1 MWPNELTI
9 KPLYTVY
16 KATKQWKAVR
26 KEISERKVAVIEIT
40 NYSTTTHLPT
50 RWTVGITFIRRSV
63 SGTGSPKH
71 A

>member
-1 MWPNELTI
+1 MLHY
-9 KPLYTVY
+9 LSVSQ
-16 KATKQWKAVR
+16 KQWKAVR

-50 RWTVGITFIRRSV
+50 RWAVGITFIRRSV